1 MCHLQQ
7 LSSFYRVSLATFSL
21 LFFGVCFI
29 NYENPFVPKVPSRTA
44 GSFLVNQQ
52 RPWNNKYLQVKFNLA
67 SAGAV
72 CQADDTLLIYVLSTV
87 TNFQRRKAIRFSWG
101 SRLEGTCLIFIVGL
115 LKEDSAD
122 RKRFA
127 EERRA
132 HEDILQIDHAES
144 YANVVY
150 KEVAILQWS
159 HHFYRHIPY
168 LFKTDD
174 DLIVDSLLLSSIARF
189 LLTGHRNSTPY
200 ITRHRPSLLSKLTT
214 ANRSHI
220 FCGGWPMRGQPVVR
234 GEGKFAVRSA
244 VWPNDTLP
252 PYCSGF
258 GWFMSAAIRD
268 RLVNASLAYPLNQTA
283 WIGDVFVSGF
293 LARAAQVE
301 CSELAIDYEQT
312 LEGRCACLMMK
323 NPMLTVCSTTFHGGF
338 DSDNEEFYS
347 EFGRGW
353 AVISQRHKFQPFT
366 LLKTEN
372 C

>member
-1 MCHLQQ
+1 MCPLQR
-7 LSSFYRVSLATFSL
+7 LSSFYRVSFATLGL
-21 LFFGVCFI
+21 LLFGVCFV
-29 NYENPFVPKVPSRTA
+29 NYGNPFVPKIPNRTA
-44 GSFLVNQQ
+44 GSYIVNQQ
-52 RPWNNKYLQVKFNLA
+52 RHSSNEYLQIKFNLA

-72 CQADDTLLIYVLSTV
+72 CRADDTLLIYVLSTV
-87 TNFQRRKAIRFSWG
+87 TNFQRRKAIRSSWG

-115 LKEDSAD
+115 LKDDSAD
-122 RKRFA
+122 RKRFE
-127 EERRA
+127 EERRV
-132 HEDILQIDHAES
+132 HQDILQIDHAES

-189 LLTGHRNSTPY
+189 LLTGERKSTPY
-200 ITRHRPSLLSKLTT
+200 IARHRPSLLSKLST

-220 FCGGWPMRGQPVVR
+220 FCGGWPMRGQPVLR
-234 GEGKFAVRSA
+234 GESKFAVPRA
-244 VWPNDTLP
+244 VWPYATLP

-268 RLVNASLAYPLNQTA
+268 RLVSASFAYPLNQSV

-301 CSELAIDYEQT
+301 CSGLAIDYEQT
-312 LEGRCACLMMK
+312 VEGKCACLMTK

-338 DSDNEEFYS
+338 DSDNEESYG
-347 EFGRGW
+347 EFSRGW
-353 AVISQRHKFQPFT
+353 KVITQRHKFKPFSS
-366 LLKTEN
+366 LKAEN